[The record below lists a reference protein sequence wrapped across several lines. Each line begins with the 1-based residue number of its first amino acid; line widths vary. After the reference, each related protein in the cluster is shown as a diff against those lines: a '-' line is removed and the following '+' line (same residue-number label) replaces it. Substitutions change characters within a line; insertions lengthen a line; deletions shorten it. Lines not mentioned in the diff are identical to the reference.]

1 MYKKISEI
9 EWIIVVF
16 NVELW
21 MRIMQIINSKKN
33 KLFIIMVISKTK
45 LIRCSNKYLLCRN
58 LEQKRSHGSCLTS
71 HLYYSIG
78 INCL

>member
-21 MRIMQIINSKKN
+21 MRIMQIINFKKN
-33 KLFIIMVISKTK
+33 KLFIIMVIDKT
-45 LIRCSNKYLLCRN
+45 
-58 LEQKRSHGSCLTS
+58 
-71 HLYYSIG
+71 
-78 INCL
+78 